1 MICVVVLQNGT
12 DVLEGESGSYSETC
26 VTGDDDGTEEV
37 GNQVEQAT
45 GIKEE
50 IPEPITSPPIETEQE
65 VRLWG
70 ECEVVAAYDL
80 RHLWTKKGNCE
91 TIVNYLLLCVVLS
104 VPYAFRNL
112 DCGS

>member
-12 DVLEGESGSYSETC
+12 DILEGVIGSYSQIC
-26 VTGDDDGTEEV
+26 VPGDDDGTEEV
-37 GNQVEQAT
+37 SIQVEQAT

-70 ECEVVAAYDL
+70 ECQLVAVM
-80 RHLWTKKGNCE
+80 
-91 TIVNYLLLCVVLS
+91 I
-104 VPYAFRNL
+104 
-112 DCGS
+112 